1 VLWNQS
7 RLLKGLHHKRASQ
20 ETIRTSIFV
29 ALFLLGCC
37 AVWRGGGWL
46 GNSSLSFSRSS
57 LVSAEGCVERGKIN
71 QRVIDGGNSNLD
83 HLHLD
88 FCQLLQALPWASTPE
103 RAAVGDA

>member
-1 VLWNQS
+1 LESVEVIERSPPQTGQPGDHPDLD
-7 RLLKGLHHKRASQ
+7 
-20 ETIRTSIFV
+20 FV